1 MTDLELI
8 EYANKAGLCLATCW
22 DLDELYNANAAAETE
37 RWIRDSQ
44 TENEREEKQAV
55 ANIVRLRAQDK
66 MLGLNNLRQF
76 AELILAHEQFAEL
89 ILAQP

>member
-22 DLDELYNANAAAETE
+22 DLDELYNANAAEETE

-44 TENEREEKQAV
+44 TANEREEKQAV
-55 ANIVRLRAQDK
+55 ANTVRSQARLRTK
-66 MLGLNNLRQF
+66 LNSLRRL
-76 AELILAHEQFAEL
+76 EVDHERQ
-89 ILAQP
+89 

>member
-37 RWIRDSQ
+37 AWVRDSQ

-66 MLGLNNLRQF
+66 MNNLRQL
-76 AELILAHEQFAEL
+76 AELILAHERNRK
-89 ILAQP
+89 P